1 MIIIFSTGN
10 ISETHL
16 NPTVT
21 ISFAALKHFPG
32 KNVPVYI
39 GAQVLAS
46 VSAAFALKALFHP
59 YMSGGVTVPSMGYGQ
74 AFAIEFIVSFML
86 MFVVTVVATRTRVVS
101 FPLNLYSVDTA
112 AHFSLARTHP
122 NQLVLAFL
130 ISHFYCADR
139 FTLKL
144 GLVTIVCDTSRNFV
158 NNSVNG
164 GLTKKIGNQN
174 SEAADDN
181 FASL

>member
-1 MIIIFSTGN
+1 MISSSVIENVKIRGFAVMIIIFSIGN

-16 NPTVT
+16 NPIVT

-59 YMSGGVTVPSMGYGQ
+59 YMSGGVTVPSMGDMG
-74 AFAIEFIVSFML
+74 
-86 MFVVTVVATRTRVVS
+86 